1 MMMDIEQVRA
11 LCLALPQA
19 EECTPFAKMGCDDI
33 VYKVGGKMFA
43 LLCVDDSRKVAL
55 KCDEGYAIE
64 LRERYPCSIEPAF
77 HFNKKY
83 WNQVFYAHPAITSA
97 LLKSLIEHAHH
108 EVVKKLT
115 QKLRTQLKLPL

>member
-11 LCLALPQA
+11 LCL
-19 EECTPFAKMGCDDI
+19 
-33 VYKVGGKMFA
+33 
-43 LLCVDDSRKVAL
+43 
-55 KCDEGYAIE
+55 
-64 LRERYPCSIEPAF
+64 
-77 HFNKKY
+77 
-83 WNQVFYAHPAITSA
+83 A